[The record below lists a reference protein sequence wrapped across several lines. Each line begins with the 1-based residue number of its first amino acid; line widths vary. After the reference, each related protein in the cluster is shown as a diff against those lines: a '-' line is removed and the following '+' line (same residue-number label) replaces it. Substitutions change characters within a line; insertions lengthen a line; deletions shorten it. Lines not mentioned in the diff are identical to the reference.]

1 MMVQTWKRHGGS
13 ATGILEGDTLMFFVL
28 RRLVPAAF
36 RALFRMIFLG
46 LLSALVAGGITLVVS
61 YVNTPHWHWPPAT
74 LTLIAAVAIALL
86 AGYAVA
92 LTTLVQEVI
101 RGVKDLEHDVV
112 KDVEGTVAR
121 ERVHAS

>member
-1 MMVQTWKRHGGS
+1 MEKTWWISNR
-13 ATGILEGDTLMFFVL
+13 TLEGDTLMFVL
-28 RRLVPAAF
+28 GRLVPAAF

-46 LLSALVAGGITLVVS
+46 LVAALVAGGITLEVS

-74 LTLIAAVAIALL
+74 LTIIAAVAIALL

-101 RGVKDLEHDVV
+101 RGAKNLEHAVV
-112 KDVEGTVAR
+112 KDVEGEVAYEHDR
-121 ERVHAS
+121 AS